1 MLRKNITTID
11 HSVLQNKNRVKMG
24 KRFPYCVQKI
34 VKYVKNLFHLH
45 IYLVLGFFFYK
56 CVLSIFIE

>member
-11 HSVLQNKNRVKMG
+11 HSVLQYKNIINEMG

-45 IYLVLGFFFYK
+45 IYLVLGYYF
-56 CVLSIFIE
+56 L